1 MNLIKEE
8 VFKRF
13 SEWAAEN
20 ENKSVYSEINS
31 HKESYYID
39 RNSDET
45 YMMEYSINT
54 LHDLRDALYKY
65 SGLSADYEMLKMV
78 TTEMCRNRYKAVTG
92 EAVNK
97 EDNFRNQS
105 FQNNQETLP
114 EYIYVF

>member
-8 VFKRF
+8 FLSRF

-20 ENKSVYSEINS
+20 ENTSVYPKINPQ
-31 HKESYYID
+31 KESYYID

-54 LHDLRDALYKY
+54 LHDLREALYKY
-65 SGLSADYEMLKMV
+65 SGLSEESEMLKMI
-78 TTEMCRNRYKAVTG
+78 TTEMCRNRYGAITG
-92 EAVNK
+92 EAVNS
-97 EDNFRNQS
+97 DDDFQNQS
-105 FQNNQETLP
+105 FQDNNETLP